1 VKTSDDDAHLGQLS
15 RLGLVVDV
23 FAIPDNMARSSNASP
38 QIFSQGI
45 PPQEQPKAE
54 DRLAHMAPAGSSIG
68 TPPRFYL
75 AVHAEE
81 GKHEADCD
89 GTVSPCVRSGEA
101 EEKLKNKISPSGM
114 EKTLERV
121 FFGCDAF
128 SKAMIILRMR
138 LPQTRR
144 MRHREFKFNR
154 KGSTV

>member
-89 GTVSPCVRSGEA
+89 GAVSPYVRSDEA
-101 EEKLKNKISPSGM
+101 EEKQKNHI
-114 EKTLERV
+114 TAV
-121 FFGCDAF
+121 
-128 SKAMIILRMR
+128 
-138 LPQTRR
+138 TRNGG
-144 MRHREFKFNR
+144 RELL
-154 KGSTV
+154 